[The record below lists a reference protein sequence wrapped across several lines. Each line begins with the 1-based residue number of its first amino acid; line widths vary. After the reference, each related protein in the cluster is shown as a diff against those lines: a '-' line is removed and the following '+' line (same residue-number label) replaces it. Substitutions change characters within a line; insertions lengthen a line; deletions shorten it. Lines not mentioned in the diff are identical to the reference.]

1 MWGLGKVPGV
11 AAGRRRS
18 DENRLRKFAQFSLNC
33 GILLIDNLKRL
44 CVLRIVGSSETW
56 KVY

>member
-1 MWGLGKVPGV
+1 MWGLGEVPGV
-11 AAGRRRS
+11 AAGIRKS
-18 DENRLRKFAQFSLNC
+18 DEIVWRKFAQFSLNC